1 MAKNKKQEIKI
12 KHQFGRRNIND
23 TQKSYL
29 RGLQYENE
37 KKKPYGRSDRNFGTE
52 HSSTPNSEKV
62 EDESS
67 DINFQSIKT
76 AERLGGETNRKR

>member
-37 KKKPYGRSDRNFGTE
+37 KKNHMVDLIEILGRNIL
-52 HSSTPNSEKV
+52 PPQIQK
-62 EDESS
+62 
-67 DINFQSIKT
+67 K
-76 AERLGGETNRKR
+76 